1 MVAQKIRTA
10 HLPKHNYG
18 DFKKKAEEFFN
29 VMFLCLEDRQW
40 DAAVL
45 NGVHAAISITDAIL
59 VNKKEIKSIS
69 QRHEDAVGL
78 LKQEFTAKELA
89 GQNHRLSRVLNF
101 KNLVSYQPII
111 LGEAAARDFAKNVER
126 YFGWAKKCYHKG
138 ENSYDKNSTGLHE

>member
-1 MVAQKIRTA
+1 MVAQKIRTT

-29 VMFLCLEDRQW
+29 VMFICLEDGQW

-45 NGVHAAISITDAIL
+45 TGVHAAISMTDAVL

-69 QRHEDAVGL
+69 PRHEDAVDL
-78 LKQEFTAKELA
+78 LKQELTSKELD
-89 GQNHRLSRVLNF
+89 GQNNRLSRILNF

-111 LGEAAARDFAKNVER
+111 LSEKEAREFAKNVEH
-126 YFGWAKKCYHKG
+126 YFEWAKKM
-138 ENSYDKNSTGLHE
+138 LP